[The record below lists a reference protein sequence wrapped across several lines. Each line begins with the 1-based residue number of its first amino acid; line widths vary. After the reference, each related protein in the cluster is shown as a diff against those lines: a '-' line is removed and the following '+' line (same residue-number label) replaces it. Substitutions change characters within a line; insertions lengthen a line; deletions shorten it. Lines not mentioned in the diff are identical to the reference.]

1 MVDGFSSV
9 VAGRDGDVGGSSEAG
24 GGLVIFSV
32 AGVLDGGTVDT
43 AASVGSLGVLSAV
56 GIMLCATVGSFSVV
70 TTRGSSQPDAP
81 HGPSLTR
88 SSSSPKKV
96 ICSS

>member
-24 GGLVIFSV
+24 GGLVISV
-32 AGVLDGGTVDT
+32 ASVLDGGTVDT

-81 HGPSLTR
+81 HGPSFTR